1 MKLWRPQAD
10 GEHVADFAW
19 REIRAVVGQA
29 AVGSG
34 PVVACGQRYL
44 MPRCFLM
51 AS

>member
-19 REIRAVVGQA
+19 REIRAVGRA
-29 AVGSG
+29 GRGPAVE
-34 PVVACGQRYL
+34 CGQRYL